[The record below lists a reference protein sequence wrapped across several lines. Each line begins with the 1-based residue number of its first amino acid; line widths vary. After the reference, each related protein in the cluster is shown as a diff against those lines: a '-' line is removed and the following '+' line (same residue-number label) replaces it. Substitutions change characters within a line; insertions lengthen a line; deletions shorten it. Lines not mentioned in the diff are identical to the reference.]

1 LRLAPQAA
9 DIAEGLGIEALF
21 LANPFAEGG
30 LSTSHRTAALLG
42 PCQVQHSILTS
53 MTASRKAPLVDEAHH
68 CAEAFSPITGRC
80 FQVVSR
86 QDGQAGRA
94 YDTGRL
100 PGPRGTG
107 AGLALAAVGFALAA
121 LLTGP
126 AALALAAVAIGTGI
140 VTPLGLAALAGAAP
154 AGRLGQTMGAAEVG
168 RELGDAGGPL
178 LVGVIPPAGLSL
190 GLLSLAAGLLGT
202 AAWTTTRRPA
212 SSA

>member
-1 LRLAPQAA
+1 
-9 DIAEGLGIEALF
+9 
-21 LANPFAEGG
+21 
-30 LSTSHRTAALLG
+30 
-42 PCQVQHSILTS
+42 

-126 AALALAAVAIGTGI
+126 AALALAAVAIGTGTGI
-140 VTPLGLAALAGAAP
+140 VTPSGSPPWLGPPRLAGWVRPWAPPRSAGNSATPAAP
-154 AGRLGQTMGAAEVG
+154 CWSASS
-168 RELGDAGGPL
+168 P
-178 LVGVIPPAGLSL
+178 PPA
-190 GLLSLAAGLLGT
+190 
-202 AAWTTTRRPA
+202 
-212 SSA
+212 SA